1 MDADLARRVWRCLE
15 PIHAMIYFAPETEEE
30 FTGLGLRAGRMCY
43 FAGRSAPMG
52 AVGPGVV
59 AATFYNFNPALVA
72 AHIPK
77 AWSIASPEQVID
89 ARFRAADTVLRR
101 LLGDQVVGSDEL
113 ADAARLAR
121 KAAEQATAEARPLF
135 AGHADLPWPESPH
148 LVLWHAVTLLRE
160 FRGDGHLTALLGAEL
175 TGLQSLITHTATG
188 KGFVVEFAQQS
199 RGWSPDEWAAGCAE
213 LERRGLLASSGEL
226 TEAGERQRQEIEAQ
240 TDRLAVAPFSALS
253 DEEAQRLAG
262 LGKELSKALSAIFP
276 SGIFAGR

>member
-1 MDADLARRVWRCLE
+1 
-15 PIHAMIYFAPETEEE
+15 MIYFAPETEQE

-89 ARFRAADTVLRR
+89 ARFRAADVVLRR
-101 LLGDQVVGSDEL
+101 LLGDRVVGSDEL

-121 KAAEQATAEARPLF
+121 KAAEQAPAEARPLF

-160 FRGDGHLTALLGAEL
+160 FRGDGHLAALLDAEL
-175 TGLQSLITHTATG
+175 TGLQALITHTATG

-199 RGWSPDEWAAGCAE
+199 RGWSPEEWAGGSAE
-213 LERRGLLASSGEL
+213 LERRGLLTQGGEL
-226 TEAGERQRQEIEAQ
+226 TDAGEQQRQEIEAR

-262 LGKELSKALSAIFP
+262 LGKELSKALSAVFP
-276 SGIFAGR
+276 DGIFAGR